1 MSVGTEETV
10 AQDKLSARA
19 EMAVYGVQVDAPV
32 RRSKG
37 AGPSDD
43 GHLVV
48 DGANAALPVN
58 PDSPYVVRDGRLW
71 LGESDTGLAV
81 QVVRRP
87 RPGGIR
93 A

>member
-1 MSVGTEETV
+1 MSVGTEEALAV
-10 AQDKLSARA
+10 RA

-48 DGANAALPVN
+48 DGANATLPIVA
-58 PDSPYVVRDGRLW
+58 DSPRF
-71 LGESDTGLAV
+71 
-81 QVVRRP
+81 RP
-87 RPGGIR
+87 LRKTMPSFT
-93 A
+93 

>member
-48 DGANAALPVN
+48 DGANATFPIVAN
-58 PDSPYVVRDGRLW
+58 SPYQVRDGSVFRNGLD
-71 LGESDTGLAV
+71 LG
-81 QVVRRP
+81 
-87 RPGGIR
+87 
-93 A
+93 